1 MSAGALPSPP
11 SRLLSPVLQHYSQQG
26 PETGQE
32 RMETKIGHQRG
43 KECQE
48 EQNWGKKKKEVLLGK
63 KKNEVLACLKSM
75 WEERKGRSCVGEQGI
90 L

>member
-1 MSAGALPSPP
+1 MSAAALPSPP

-32 RMETKIGHQRG
+32 RMETKIRHRG
-43 KECQE
+43 ERSVRRSRTGE
-48 EQNWGKKKKEVLLGK
+48 RKKKRFCWGK

-75 WEERKGRSCVGEQGI
+75 
-90 L
+90 